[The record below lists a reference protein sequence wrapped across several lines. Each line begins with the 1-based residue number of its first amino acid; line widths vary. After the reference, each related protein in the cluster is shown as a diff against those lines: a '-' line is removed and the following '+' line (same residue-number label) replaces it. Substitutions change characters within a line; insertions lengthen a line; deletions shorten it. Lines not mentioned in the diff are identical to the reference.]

1 MTSSSKR
8 LLLYAAATAYF
19 FAVVQRSSLGIASLS
34 ASERFHTN
42 AQQLSLL
49 AVLQLVVYASM
60 QIPVGILLDRF
71 GPKRLLASGALIM
84 ASGQLL
90 VAFSSQLTAAIAG
103 RMLVG
108 LGDAFT
114 FISMIRVVNAF
125 YSGGQAAKRQQLFAN
140 VGQLGQF
147 FSAVPFGFL
156 LKAIGWKP
164 AFSILSSFSILV
176 FVLLIVARTPQ
187 SDLAARAKISLR
199 DAIVQLR
206 ENSKHPAVR
215 MAFWTHFSTQSSG
228 TAFALLWAVPFFV
241 SAQGQSAQFAALM
254 LSLQVGLNLV
264 IGPIFG
270 HMCAHYPQHR
280 IKLVYL
286 VVGNIAL
293 AWCAVILWPGHAP
306 FALLV
311 YLMFSLTA
319 GGPASG
325 IAFDFTRTF
334 VPLSK
339 LGTANGFTNVG
350 GFLASFSMMYLI
362 GFVLDG
368 VHNYNWFGAGSSD
381 RFGLA
386 GFKWALSVQFVVIA
400 VGMVF
405 FSREAKRVQHQAAQ
419 RNS

>member
-1 MTSSSKR
+1 
-8 LLLYAAATAYF
+8 
-19 FAVVQRSSLGIASLS
+19 
-34 ASERFHTN
+34 
-42 AQQLSLL
+42 
-49 AVLQLVVYASM
+49 
-60 QIPVGILLDRF
+60 
-71 GPKRLLASGALIM
+71 
-84 ASGQLL
+84 
-90 VAFSSQLTAAIAG
+90 
-103 RMLVG
+103 
-108 LGDAFT
+108 
-114 FISMIRVVNAF
+114 
-125 YSGGQAAKRQQLFAN
+125 
-140 VGQLGQF
+140 
-147 FSAVPFGFL
+147 
-156 LKAIGWKP
+156 
-164 AFSILSSFSILV
+164 
-176 FVLLIVARTPQ
+176 
-187 SDLAARAKISLR
+187 
-199 DAIVQLR
+199 
-206 ENSKHPAVR
+206 
-215 MAFWTHFSTQSSG
+215 
-228 TAFALLWAVPFFV
+228 
-241 SAQGQSAQFAALM
+241 
-254 LSLQVGLNLV
+254 
-264 IGPIFG
+264 
-270 HMCAHYPQHR
+270 
-280 IKLVYL
+280 LVYL

-368 VHNYNWFGAGSSD
+368 VHNYNWFGAASSD

-400 VGMVF
+400 VGLVF